1 MAEAQMDAPA
11 LVADLHNGQTK
22 EPENGSLKAGHEVK
36 YRQLRPHLIVQAPK
50 ASEAI
55 EFYKKAFGALEIVR
69 THHPKRK
76 ADQEHPLILHAHL
89 KIGGAEL
96 MICEESDEDG
106 PTVKSPP
113 ALHGTS
119 VILHLETSDVDVAF
133 SRAIEAGAQVTEEI
147 TNQPWGQ
154 RYGKLSDP
162 FGFVWS
168 IATPIKEF
176 VYKEASSTIE
186 V

>member
-1 MAEAQMDAPA
+1 MDI
-11 LVADLHNGQTK
+11 LEV
-22 EPENGSLKAGHEVK
+22 GS
-36 YRQLRPHLIVQAPK
+36 PPSSNDHLQ
-50 ASEAI
+50 
-55 EFYKKAFGALEIVR
+55 
-69 THHPKRK
+69 
-76 ADQEHPLILHAHL
+76 
-89 KIGGAEL
+89 
-96 MICEESDEDG
+96 
-106 PTVKSPP
+106 VKSPP

-168 IATPIKEF
+168 IATPMKEF
-176 VYKEASSTIE
+176 VSKEASNIIE